1 MKSSVTLSQQE
12 NFNKV
17 ILSDCLD
24 FLKNIPSSSIDLIY
38 LDPPFFTQKKHN
50 LKSKEGREYSFIDC
64 WDSREDYLF

>member
-24 FLKNIPSSSIDLIY
+24 FLKNIPSSSIALIY
-38 LDPPFFTQKKHN
+38 LDPLFLLKKT
-50 LKSKEGREYSFIDC
+50 
-64 WDSREDYLF
+64 